1 VSVDTSQSR
10 RMNRWIEYEWI
21 SQLISNAIVTTSQ
34 STCGKLE
41 FTSAMSNAYF
51 ASLLDSSISPL
62 FAQSLLLHLLVI

>member
-1 VSVDTSQSR
+1 MDGYISVGRHLTVQK
-10 RMNRWIEYEWI
+10 NEWI